1 MVRVNGVVRCLGM
14 DRLHGLVFMWEFTVI
29 VLLHYSG
36 VGRCFGYKV
45 APRTFFLWFKIVHVR
60 NDFVRLCSKIMG
72 GGGSPSS
79 PPPPSPPPSYTT
91 ESACRRRTLLQK
103 LIIIIEELIVQ
114 RTSAHHSGRIVVTVV
129 QLFSIEVIQWAC
141 HPARN

>member
-72 GGGSPSS
+72 GGGGG
-79 PPPPSPPPSYTT
+79 PPPPPPPPPPKKSFGTT
-91 ESACRRRTLLQK
+91 FRLCNLK
-103 LIIIIEELIVQ
+103 LAKFCI
-114 RTSAHHSGRIVVTVV
+114 S
-129 QLFSIEVIQWAC
+129 F
-141 HPARN
+141 